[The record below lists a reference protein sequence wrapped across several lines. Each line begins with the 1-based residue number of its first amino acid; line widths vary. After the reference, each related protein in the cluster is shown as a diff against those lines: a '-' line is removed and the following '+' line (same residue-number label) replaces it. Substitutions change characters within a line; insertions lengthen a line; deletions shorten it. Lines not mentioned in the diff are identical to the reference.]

1 MIKKIIY
8 IYIIILLFFS
18 NSFSNEVKDS
28 KTYPTTLIN
37 SIKNSKDENL
47 RIKNI
52 RELSK
57 YYYNSRDNSIEIIN
71 FYDQILND
79 EKESVSIRKLA
90 ARSLGYIEKDNAIE
104 PLEKY
109 ISCFNTKEK
118 KGENLFKYAQEQ
130 EVFRS
135 AVDALS
141 NYGKKVLPFLLEM
154 YKDKLKV
161 AIVSEV
167 TMVAILG
174 SVGGI
179 DVIDVLKEKVKSNDL
194 SIRRAVTYALSV
206 IKTDN
211 EKNKILIYQ
220 LGDALIRDVDGQV
233 RTSAVEIFKD
243 KKDEN
248 TYDLFKILYENDPY
262 FIENSD
268 SEKGNQKKMI
278 YPVREAVKKY
288 INNYDEG
295 KQERERIT
303 GRIEISE
310 TKYDVGQVKI
320 GEKVKK
326 NIKIKNSGSVNLEIK
341 SIGFSNAVEFDGNI
355 QEVKILKPGEEKDIK
370 ISFIPLNEEGKHEYV
385 LRIIS
390 SDKNNPMSKIYILLE
405 TIKDKSK

>member
-1 MIKKIIY
+1 MDRSNLLKKRKIAVIKKIIY

-268 SEKGNQKKMI
+268 SEKGNQKK
-278 YPVREAVKKY
+278 
-288 INNYDEG
+288 
-295 KQERERIT
+295 
-303 GRIEISE
+303 
-310 TKYDVGQVKI
+310 
-320 GEKVKK
+320 K
-326 NIKIKNSGSVNLEIK
+326 NRKSVNLKKK
-341 SIGFSNAVEFDGNI
+341 SIGFIKAVEFDGNI